1 MFITKKIYTIIIG
14 SILLAIGVN
23 FFLIPFK
30 LLDGGMIGLGLIF
43 KYLAGVKA
51 GLVIIFLSV
60 PIFILAWM
68 YQREYFYNSLH
79 GLLVSSFAIDYLAPL
94 HYSYI
99 TKFQLP
105 SVVSSVLGG
114 VLIGIGT
121 GIMLRYRTS
130 TGGTDLLAQL
140 LSRITRMNVGIIIF
154 IIDALIIM
162 IGGIII
168 STETMLL
175 STITIICVGIV
186 TSLCTWNLKS
196 GS

>member
-1 MFITKKIYTIIIG
+1 MFITKKIFTIIVG

-30 LLDGGMIGLGLIF
+30 LLDGGMIGLGLII
-43 KYLAGVKA
+43 KYIAGLKA

-60 PIFILAWM
+60 PIFILAWVHKK
-68 YQREYFYNSLH
+68 EYFYNSLH
-79 GLLVSSFAIDYLAPL
+79 GMLVSSFAIDYLAPF
-94 HYSYI
+94 HYSFI
-99 TKFQLP
+99 TSFQLP
-105 SVVSSVLGG
+105 AVISSIFGG
-114 VLIGIGT
+114 TLIGVGT

-140 LSRITRMNVGIIIF
+140 LSRITRMNVGVIIF

-162 IGGIII
+162 VGGIII
-168 STETMLL
+168 STETLIL

-196 GS
+196 S